1 MSEASTWDD
10 LPLVMTTEQVADL
23 LHLHVNTVKA
33 LCRSGM
39 LPAAK
44 IGHVWRIQRADVL
57 ALFASRQPLSGAARH
72 SPDEHQDLARR
83 LVEVQ
88 EAERRAV
95 ARELHDEAGQMMT
108 ALKLKLS
115 LLRRDERFPADL
127 QDELAGLQTTVDEI
141 MLGLHQLAMNL
152 RPPSLDRY
160 GLVPALEQ
168 YIAAFRRQR
177 EMRVEFFVE
186 GLDQQRLPDHVATA
200 VYRIV
205 QEALTNI
212 ARHAQANQA
221 GIVLSARGGRLNL
234 VVEDDGQGFD
244 VAAAFQTA
252 RLGLLGMRERV
263 EMLGGTLD
271 IESGPGGTRLFVDV
285 PCPAPGSPTEP
296 NAIAPVTTR
305 ESQPF
310 VSLSVGD
317 EHAGGMEVS
326 SSASAELVRA
336 KMLGDRLHEL
346 HLALDTFTDTGA
358 ILQRVADDG
367 AAALGCEGVTILLRE
382 GATWVVRATHG
393 LPPETLGTQVTEA
406 EYPLLRLLLQSDRVV
421 VENDLNRLPA
431 PYRESMSRLGMHA
444 LVITPVSIGGHV
456 SGIILFS
463 SHLPG
468 RQFLPSEVEFVRRLG
483 AMLSLALE
491 SAQLRRGQA
500 ELLAELDTVLAAI
513 PDSLIIYDNQGRI
526 VRMNRAAEELLG
538 YTTKVEGWDLQRRL
552 VFGTPT
558 TIDGR
563 PYPVEQLPLARAL
576 RGETVRNEIMM
587 FPPAG
592 VRNHSLWVVVSA
604 APTYRA
610 DGSLRGAV
618 GTLSDITELRT
629 ARVALEAAN
638 ASLIEIR
645 ADLERRVTVRTQEL
659 EQANAELQR
668 HSEQLQVLNR
678 IDRAILASQSTEE
691 IARIALAGIRRLTG
705 VLRASVQLFDVEHG
719 VAEVL
724 AADGAVSPG
733 TAAGTRLSIQ
743 DSAILREVFKGRAS
757 QFPDLVVEPGP
768 SSVTRALL
776 ADGIRAVAALP
787 LNVGARRLGALLLG
801 KAEAGPWTQ
810 ETLALATQVA
820 DSLAV
825 ALANAGLYQEVE
837 ATGAQLQALSRRV
850 LDVQERERHHVADQ
864 LYNEAAQV
872 LAALKFQ
879 LNVTAQEL
887 EGGPSATAIS
897 QISERVAQM
906 QVMADQILAGLH
918 SLAVDLRPASL
929 DRLGLA
935 PALKQYCE
943 AFGRKHGLTVQF
955 ETLGLRGL
963 HIPSEVEVTLYRVA
977 QEALSNI
984 ARHAQADTVGIGV
997 SWANQRLSLLIED
1010 DGIGFDPVAAQRHGA
1025 LGLLGMRERVAAIG
1039 GNLTVESA
1047 AGAGTTLLAEVVLDD
1062 PDSSV

>member
-44 IGHVWRIQRADVL
+44 IGHLWRIQRADVL
-57 ALFASRQPLSGAARH
+57 ALFASSQPVNGAAPH
-72 SPDEHQDLARR
+72 LPDEHQDLARR

-88 EAERRAV
+88 EAERRSV

-115 LLRRDERFPADL
+115 LLRRDERFPVDL
-127 QDELAGLQTTVDEI
+127 QDELAGLQATVDEV

-177 EMRVEFFVE
+177 EMRVEFLVE

-212 ARHAQANQA
+212 ARHAQAHQA
-221 GIVLSARGGRLNL
+221 GIVLSARGGHLNL

-244 VAAAFQTA
+244 VAAAFQSA

-285 PCPAPGSPTEP
+285 PCPARGDPVEP
-296 NAIAPVTTR
+296 DASARAMSR

-317 EHAGGMEVS
+317 ENAGGQEVS
-326 SSASAELVRA
+326 SSASAELIRA

-346 HLALDTFTDTGA
+346 HLALDTLTDAGA

-382 GATWVVRATHG
+382 GAAWVVRATHG
-393 LPPETLGTQVTEA
+393 LPPETLGTPVTEA
-406 EYPLLRLLLQSDRVV
+406 EYPLLRLLVQSGQVV
-421 VENDLNRLPA
+421 VENDLGRLPA
-431 PYRESMSRLGMHA
+431 FYRESMSRLGMHA
-444 LVITPVSIGGHV
+444 LVITPVNIGGQV

-468 RQFLPSEVEFVRRLG
+468 RQFLPSEVEFARRLG
-483 AMLSLALE
+483 TMLSLALE

-500 ELLAELDTVLAAI
+500 ELVTELDTVLAAI
-513 PDSLIIYDNQGRI
+513 PDALLIYDPQGRI
-526 VRMNRAAEELLG
+526 MRMNRVAEELLG
-538 YTTKVEGWDLQRRL
+538 YNTTAEGWDLQQRM
-552 VFGTPT
+552 VFGTPMT
-558 TIDGR
+558 LDSQ
-563 PYPVEQLPLARAL
+563 PYPVDQLPLVRAL
-576 RGETVRNEIMM
+576 KGETVRNEIMV
-587 FPPAG
+587 FPPSA
-592 VRNHSLWVVVSA
+592 VRARLLWAVVSA
-604 APTYRA
+604 APIRAA
-610 DGSLRGAV
+610 DGSLRGVVA
-618 GTLSDITELRT
+618 TLSDITELHT
-629 ARVALEAAN
+629 AQTALQAAN

-645 ADLERRVTVRTQEL
+645 ADLERRVAARTQEL
-659 EQANAELQR
+659 EQANAGLQR
-668 HSEQLQVLNR
+668 HSAQLQVLNQ

-691 IARIALAGIRRLTG
+691 IARMALAGIRRLTG
-705 VLRASVQLFDVEHG
+705 VLRASVQLFDIEHG

-757 QFPDLVVEPGP
+757 HFPDLAVEPGP
-768 SSVTRALL
+768 SPVTRVLL
-776 ADGIRAVAALP
+776 ADGVRAIAALP
-787 LNVGARRLGALLLG
+787 LNVGAHKLGALLLG
-801 KAEAGPWTQ
+801 KAEAGPWAE

-825 ALANAGLYQEVE
+825 ALANARLYQEVE

-850 LDVQERERHHVADQ
+850 LDVQERERHHVANQ

-879 LNVTAQEL
+879 LNVTAQAL
-887 EGGPSATAIS
+887 EGGPAAPAAMHIG
-897 QISERVAQM
+897 ERVAQM

-935 PALKQYCE
+935 PALRQYCE
-943 AFGRKHGLTVQF
+943 AFGREHGLTVQF

-963 HIPSEVEVTLYRVA
+963 RIPSEVEVTLYRVA

-1010 DGIGFDPVAAQRHGA
+1010 NGIGFDPVAAQRRGA

-1047 AGAGTTLLAEVVLDD
+1047 PGVGATLLAEVALDD
-1062 PDSSV
+1062 PESSV